1 MEIFTPQTPMP
12 KKEEVQREW
21 YVVDASGKVLG
32 RLASE
37 IAKRLRGK
45 HRPHFAPH
53 VDVGDF
59 IVVVNAA
66 KIRLTGKKWDQ
77 KIYWRHS
84 GYMGGLKTRTARQML
99 QEKPE
104 ELIRLAVKR
113 MLPKNRL
120 GRKLLK
126 KLKVYAGPEHP
137 HQAQNPKPLEL

>member
-1 MEIFTPQTPMP
+1 MP
-12 KKEEVQREW
+12 RKEEVEREW

-45 HRPHFAPH
+45 HRPYFAPH

-59 IVVVNAA
+59 IVVVNAD
-66 KIRLTGKKWDQ
+66 KVRLTGKKWDQ
-77 KIYWRHS
+77 KVYWRHS
-84 GYMGGLKTRTARQML
+84 GYMGGLKLRTARQML

-120 GRKLLK
+120 GRKLLR

-137 HQAQNPKPLEL
+137 HKAQNPRPLDL

>member
-1 MEIFTPQTPMP
+1 MDIFTPQTPMAR
-12 KKEEVQREW
+12 KEELKREW
-21 YVVDASGKVLG
+21 YVIDAEGQVLG

-45 HRPHFAPH
+45 HRPDFTPH

-59 IVVVNAA
+59 IVVVNAE

-84 GYMGGLKTRTARQML
+84 GYMGGLKLRTARQMRE
-99 QEKPE
+99 EKPE
-104 ELIRLAVKR
+104 ELLRLAVKR

-126 KLKVYAGPEHP
+126 KLKIYTGPEHP
-137 HQAQNPKPLEL
+137 HQAQNPKPLSF

>member
-37 IAKRLRGK
+37 IARRLRGK

-126 KLKVYAGPEHP
+126 KLKIYAGPEHP

>member
-1 MEIFTPQTPMP
+1 MDIFTPQTPMP
-12 KKEEVQREW
+12 RKEEVEREW

-45 HRPHFAPH
+45 HRPYFAPH

-59 IVVVNAA
+59 IVVVNAD
-66 KIRLTGKKWDQ
+66 KVRLTGKKWDQ
-77 KIYWRHS
+77 KVYWRHS
-84 GYMGGLKTRTARQML
+84 GYMGGLKLRTARQML

-120 GRKLLK
+120 GRKLLR

-137 HQAQNPKPLEL
+137 HKAQNPRPLDL

>member
-1 MEIFTPQTPMP
+1 MP
-12 KKEEVQREW
+12 RKEEVKREW
-21 YVVDASGKVLG
+21 YVVDAEGKVLG

-45 HRPHFAPH
+45 HRPDFAPH

-59 IVVVNAA
+59 IVVVNAE

-84 GYMGGLKTRTARQML
+84 GYMGGLKLRTARQML
-99 QEKPE
+99 EQKPE
-104 ELIRLAVKR
+104 EILRLAVKR

-126 KLKVYAGPEHP
+126 KLKIYVGPEHP
-137 HQAQNPKPLEL
+137 HQAQNPKPLEI